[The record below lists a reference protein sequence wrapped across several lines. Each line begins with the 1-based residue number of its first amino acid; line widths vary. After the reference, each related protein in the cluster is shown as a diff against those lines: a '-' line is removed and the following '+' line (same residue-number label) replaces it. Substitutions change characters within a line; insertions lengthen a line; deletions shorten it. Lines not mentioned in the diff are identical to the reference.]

1 MLALDTKDAL
11 VMLLISQPCARLQL
25 RQRRYRS
32 EVVDGVWEARDMR
45 LGSQF
50 RLPRHLAGECRC
62 AVKTITEMRR
72 KNNCAHPQREG
83 TERKMNGGG
92 KKKKR
97 RRKDERGV

>member
-11 VMLLISQPCARLQL
+11 VMLLISQSCARLQL

-32 EVVDGVWEARDMR
+32 EIVDGVWEARDMR

-92 KKKKR
+92 KKKR